1 MSLLNLFIIS
11 KDNFGTKNASV
22 STDNV
27 FIWLILLNDQIF
39 IKLRKAINYV
49 GTLSD
54 CSLIAVFRSDH
65 IKQFQL

>member
-22 STDNV
+22 STDYV

-39 IKLRKAINYV
+39 IKLRKAIN
-49 GTLSD
+49 
-54 CSLIAVFRSDH
+54 
-65 IKQFQL
+65 